1 MEFEHESVLAELAA
15 REPIFH
21 RPEFGRTRAEF
32 EAMMDPEFREV
43 GASGREYTRDF
54 VLGVLEER
62 YSASF
67 EDRWETTDFRCQS
80 LAPDLYLLTYKLV
93 QDGTRRSP
101 ARHYLEADSGGL
113 EDRVPLGN
121 TDRRRRCLN
130 IAI

>member
-1 MEFEHESVLAELAA
+1 MGMEFEHESVLAELAA

-93 QDGTRRSP
+93 QDGTRKSRR
-101 ARHYLEADSGGL
+101 ATIWRRTAGDWKIVYHQGTLIADAA
-113 EDRVPLGN
+113 V
-121 TDRRRRCLN
+121 
-130 IAI
+130 

>member
-1 MEFEHESVLAELAA
+1 MGMEFEHESVLAELAA

-21 RPEFGRTRAEF
+21 RAEFGRTRAEF

-93 QDGTRRSP
+93 QDGTRKSRR
-101 ARHYLEADSGGL
+101 ATIWRRTAGDWKIVYHQGTLIADGA
-113 EDRVPLGN
+113 V
-121 TDRRRRCLN
+121 
-130 IAI
+130 

>member
-1 MEFEHESVLAELAA
+1 MGMEFELESVLAELAA

-21 RPEFGRTRAEF
+21 RPEFGRTRAKF

-93 QDGTRRSP
+93 QDGTRKSRR
-101 ARHYLEADSGGL
+101 ATIWRRTAGDWKIVYHQGTLIADGA
-113 EDRVPLGN
+113 V
-121 TDRRRRCLN
+121 
-130 IAI
+130 

>member
-1 MEFEHESVLAELAA
+1 MGMGFELESVLAELAA

-21 RPEFGRTRAEF
+21 RPEFGRTRAEL

-93 QDGTRRSP
+93 QDGTRKSRS
-101 ARHYLEADSGGL
+101 ATIWRRTAGDWKIVYHQGTLIADAA
-113 EDRVPLGN
+113 V
-121 TDRRRRCLN
+121 
-130 IAI
+130 

>member
-21 RPEFGRTRAEF
+21 RPEFGRTRAKF

-93 QDGTRRSP
+93 QDGTRKSRR
-101 ARHYLEADSGGL
+101 ATIWRRTAGDWKIVYHQGTLIADAA
-113 EDRVPLGN
+113 V
-121 TDRRRRCLN
+121 
-130 IAI
+130 

>member
-1 MEFEHESVLAELAA
+1 MGMEFEHESVLAELAA

-21 RPEFGRTRAEF
+21 RPEFGRTRAKF

-93 QDGTRRSP
+93 QDGTRKSRR
-101 ARHYLEADSGGL
+101 ATIWRRTAGDWKIVYHQGTLIADAA
-113 EDRVPLGN
+113 V
-121 TDRRRRCLN
+121 
-130 IAI
+130 

>member
-1 MEFEHESVLAELAA
+1 MESELESVLAELAA

-21 RPEFGRTRAEF
+21 RPEFGRTRAKF

-93 QDGTRRSP
+93 QDGTRKSRR
-101 ARHYLEADSGGL
+101 ATIWRRTAGDWKIVYHQGTLIADAA
-113 EDRVPLGN
+113 V
-121 TDRRRRCLN
+121 
-130 IAI
+130 

>member
-93 QDGTRRSP
+93 QDGTRKSRR
-101 ARHYLEADSGGL
+101 ATIWRRTAGDWKIVYHQGTLIADAA
-113 EDRVPLGN
+113 V
-121 TDRRRRCLN
+121 
-130 IAI
+130 

>member
-1 MEFEHESVLAELAA
+1 MEFELESVLAELAA

-21 RPEFGRTRAEF
+21 RPEFGRTRAKF

-93 QDGTRRSP
+93 QDGTRKSRR
-101 ARHYLEADSGGL
+101 ATIWRRTAGDWKIVYHQGTLIADGA
-113 EDRVPLGN
+113 V
-121 TDRRRRCLN
+121 
-130 IAI
+130 

>member
-1 MEFEHESVLAELAA
+1 MEFELESVLAELAA

-21 RPEFGRTRAEF
+21 RPEFGRTRAEL

-93 QDGTRRSP
+93 QDGTRKSRR
-101 ARHYLEADSGGL
+101 ATIWRRTAGDWKIVYHQGTLIADAA
-113 EDRVPLGN
+113 V
-121 TDRRRRCLN
+121 
-130 IAI
+130 